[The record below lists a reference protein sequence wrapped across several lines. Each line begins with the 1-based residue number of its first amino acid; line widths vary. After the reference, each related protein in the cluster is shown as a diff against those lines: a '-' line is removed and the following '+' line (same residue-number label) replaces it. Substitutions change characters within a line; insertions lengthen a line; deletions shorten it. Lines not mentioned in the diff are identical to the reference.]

1 MDDGGKFFLFNH
13 FEVKMPDHIFD
24 PPRQKKSVPYK
35 GKKDFEFSQSMQ
47 DRIQDSRQK
56 NLPPIL
62 NIKLED
68 VNSRQRQKDSCLF

>member
-1 MDDGGKFFLFNH
+1 MEDGGKFFLFNH

-24 PPRQKKSVPYK
+24 PPRQKKVSSMQRQ
-35 GKKDFEFSQSMQ
+35 KDFEFSQNMQ

-62 NIKLED
+62 NVKSVLIFE
-68 VNSRQRQKDSCLF
+68 C